1 MVRGRWIGH
10 ARPDQDWGSEPGGT
24 RDIYAV
30 SGVILDGAHI
40 GTHDAFCR
48 GMRLRSALAALGIGL
63 LGAACAATSEDEAA
77 QDDSAMIDTNAPPMT
92 KARVAQVAAPLVSL
106 DQLPAALPKELLI
119 NFTLKHGRLYT
130 GENGHLIEQVV
141 SQSSSPTA
149 PRAILW
155 DERSG
160 LTLSYNGGVSGQTE
174 PNRLD
179 VLEFND
185 TTKKFEFSA
194 LQFDNT
200 HAPVWQTEADMPEAS
215 RKCSHCHGAETR
227 PIFAM
232 YPDWPSFYGSDNDEL
247 TDTSKAVE
255 ARESTDYKQ
264 FRSDV
269 STKHLPRYAPLY
281 DAANVKAH
289 LRGIDIYPSY
299 PYRQDTNEQIEAVS
313 RAFAFRPALR
323 FGILMNRQM
332 AASAAERIE
341 SHPNFDRF
349 GALFLHELLQC
360 RSSATAPAWSETVKN
375 AIGRAPKTA
384 AGGKTFNYRDMLALF
399 GMEVRDLDIR
409 YSYNHA
415 GYANEDASNKVMEVG
430 YIDGSYW
437 NSYFDGSAT
446 IDELLAMKLY
456 EHLTADPD
464 FADLKGLVPN
474 PDGLVV
480 KYERRAERF
489 KFDKNFFT
497 EMDAKG
503 RWIPIPYPEAKLND
517 VHHREGYPTRFQTQH
532 AALCGK
538 LEGHLKTT
546 STAPSSSGST
556 SAEATSCPA
565 SCVASTY
572 CKDHPNAAHA
582 IKVNGLPCMVS
593 GAAGCQ
599 ACTP

>member
-1 MVRGRWIGH
+1 
-10 ARPDQDWGSEPGGT
+10 
-24 RDIYAV
+24 
-30 SGVILDGAHI
+30 
-40 GTHDAFCR
+40 
-48 GMRLRSALAALGIGL
+48 MRLHSAIAAFGIGL
-63 LGAACAATSEDEAA
+63 LGAACAATADGEDVA
-77 QDDSAMIDTNAPPMT
+77 QDDGALIDPNAPPMS
-92 KARVAQVAAPLVSL
+92 KERLAQIAAPLVSL
-106 DQLPAALPKELLI
+106 DQLPAALPGDFRI
-119 NFTLKHGRLYT
+119 NFTLKHGRLYK

-141 SQSSSPTA
+141 SQSSSPAA

-160 LTLSYNGGVSGQTE
+160 FTVSYNGGVSGQTE

-179 VLEFND
+179 VLEFD
-185 TTKKFEFSA
+185 DASKSFKFSA
-194 LQFDNT
+194 LQFDNQ
-200 HAPVWQTEADMPEAS
+200 HAPVWQTEADMPEAG
-215 RKCSHCHGAETR
+215 RKCSKCHGANTR

-247 TDTSKAVE
+247 TDRSKAVE
-255 ARESTDYKQ
+255 VREGDDYKQ

-281 DAANVKAH
+281 DSANVKAH
-289 LRGIDIYPSY
+289 LRGVDAYSSY

-313 RAFAFRPALR
+313 RSFAFRPSLR
-323 FGILMNRQM
+323 FGVLMNRLM
-332 AASAAERIE
+332 AQSAAQKIE
-341 SHPNFDRF
+341 SHSNFDKF
-349 GALFLHELLQC
+349 GPLFLHELLQC
-360 RSSATAPAWSETVKN
+360 RSSSTPGNWSSAVKS
-375 AIGRAPKTA
+375 AIGRTPKTV
-384 AGGKTFNYRDMLALF
+384 AGGKTFHYRDMLALF
-399 GMEVRDLDIR
+399 GLEVRDIDIR
-409 YSYNHA
+409 YSYNHE
-415 GYANEDASNKVMEVG
+415 GYVNEDASNKVMEVG
-430 YIDGSYW
+430 YIDGAYW

-456 EHLTADPD
+456 EHLSADPD
-464 FADLKGLVPN
+464 FADLKGLITN

-538 LEGHLKTT
+538 LEGHLKAVGTT
-546 STAPSSSGST
+546 STPTTDPG
-556 SAEATSCPA
+556 EATSCPA
-565 SCVASTY
+565 NCVASTY
-572 CKDHPNAAHA
+572 CKDKPSAAQA

-593 GAAGCQ
+593 GAPGCQ
-599 ACTP
+599 ACTQ